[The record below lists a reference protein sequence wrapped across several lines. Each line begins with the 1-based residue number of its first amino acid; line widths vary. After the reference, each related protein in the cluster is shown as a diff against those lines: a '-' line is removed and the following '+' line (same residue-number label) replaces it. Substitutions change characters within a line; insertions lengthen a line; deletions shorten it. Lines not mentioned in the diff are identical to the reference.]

1 MSSSAGAKVSPRS
14 ISLDRWAFSAN
25 IQLQVTKDPSTFQD
39 PKNEGPG
46 VVTSDSLAGQS
57 VKEGGSFAAN
67 SDTRGPMSQPS
78 SSTTTNTTDTSGATV
93 LSAAPTAEAR
103 EASAGW
109 NESAQLN
116 AGRNLG
122 SGAGPTYSAQ
132 ASGGAG
138 DAGLPPP
145 GSGQG
150 AAAPGYASHPAP
162 SMGDNFLPKGQN
174 LHEGGFS
181 SDDPNASYTSDI
193 GGQND
198 PGRAALGAFEA
209 RDVPVSAGAG
219 ARGQNV
225 SGEGQFNKLD
235 ETSA

>member
-1 MSSSAGAKVSPRS
+1 MDTTTSINTSTPNMSSSAGAK
-14 ISLDRWAFSAN
+14 
-25 IQLQVTKDPSTFQD
+25 VTKDPSTFQD

-67 SDTRGPMSQPS
+67 SDARGPMGQPS
-78 SSTTTNTTDTSGATV
+78 SSTTTNTTDTSGATI
-93 LSAAPTAEAR
+93 LGAAPTAEAR
-103 EASAGW
+103 EASDGW

-122 SGAGPTYSAQ
+122 SGAGPTYSTQ

-138 DAGLPPP
+138 GAGLPPP

-174 LHEGGFS
+174 LQEGGFS
-181 SDDPNASYTSDI
+181 SDDPNASYTSEI

-209 RDVPVSAGAG
+209 RDVPVSGGAG

-225 SGEGQFNKLD
+225 SGEGQFNNLD